1 MLCLI
6 KNYISHFSVVMSS
19 FWMENILEQVGIHLR
34 IVKDKFFKIL
44 VCETQIHNFIYTVIT
59 SEMAVIAQEQNVTVV
74 IDISIKNI
82 NYMFSRDQKR
92 NSLLGIT
99 RKRTQDKLRNIF
111 VLLGKL
117 VLMLGVCAV
126 LISSSL
132 KKNVVEL
139 KKN

>member
-1 MLCLI
+1 
-6 KNYISHFSVVMSS
+6 
-19 FWMENILEQVGIHLR
+19 MENILEQVGIHLR